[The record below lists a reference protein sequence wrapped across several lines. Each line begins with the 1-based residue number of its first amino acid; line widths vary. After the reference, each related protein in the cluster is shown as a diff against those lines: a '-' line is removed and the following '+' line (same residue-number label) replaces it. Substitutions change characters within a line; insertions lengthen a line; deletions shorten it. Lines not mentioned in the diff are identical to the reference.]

1 MAEQTTEI
9 DFNKETIK
17 VIGYREG
24 GLWYALGLE
33 VSILGRGKTFEEA
46 VSLLEELIQDQIE
59 FCNENAMSYHYR
71 SEERYFQLYEELK
84 NRESKTKMQNPIGPL
99 LIHSLLKVNGRKSVS
114 YPLLVSAFLQDKV
127 HVQFQSLFLS

>member
-1 MAEQTTEI
+1 MAKQTTEI

-17 VIGYREG
+17 VIGYRED

-33 VSILGRGKTFEEA
+33 VSILGHGETFEEA

-71 SEERYFQLYEELK
+71 SEEKYFQLYEELK
-84 NRESKTKMQNPIGPL
+84 NRESKTKNAKSDKSITYSFPTESQRPKIG
-99 LIHSLLKVNGRKSVS
+99 
-114 YPLLVSAFLQDKV
+114 Q
-127 HVQFQSLFLS
+127 LSIARLGVPSR

>member
-1 MAEQTTEI
+1 MTQQTTEI

-17 VIGYREG
+17 VIGYRED

-33 VSILGRGKTFEEA
+33 VSILGHGETFQEA

-71 SEERYFQLYEELK
+71 SEEKYFQLYEELK
-84 NRESKTKMQNPIGPL
+84 DRESRTKNAKSDRSITYSLPTENQRPKISQLSIGRFGVP
-99 LIHSLLKVNGRKSVS
+99 SR
-114 YPLLVSAFLQDKV
+114 
-127 HVQFQSLFLS
+127 

>member
-1 MAEQTTEI
+1 MTRQTAEL

-17 VIGYREG
+17 VIGYRED

-33 VSILGRGKTFEEA
+33 VSILGHGETFKEA

-71 SEERYFQLYEELK
+71 SEEKYFQLYEELK
-84 NRESKTKMQNPIGPL
+84 NRESRTKNAKSDRSITYSLPTENQRPKIDQFS
-99 LIHSLLKVNGRKSVS
+99 ISHSG
-114 YPLLVSAFLQDKV
+114 A
-127 HVQFQSLFLS
+127 LSR

>member
-1 MAEQTTEI
+1 MTQQTTEI

-17 VIGYREG
+17 VIGYRED

-33 VSILGRGKTFEEA
+33 VSILGQGETFQEA

-71 SEERYFQLYEELK
+71 SEEKYFRLYE
-84 NRESKTKMQNPIGPL
+84 
-99 LIHSLLKVNGRKSVS
+99 
-114 YPLLVSAFLQDKV
+114 D
-127 HVQFQSLFLS
+127 

>member
-17 VIGYREG
+17 VIGYRED
-24 GLWYALGLE
+24 GLLYAIGLE
-33 VSILGRGKTFEEA
+33 VSILGHGETFQEA

-71 SEERYFQLYEELK
+71 SEEKYFQLYEELE
-84 NRESKTKMQNPIGPL
+84 NRESRTKNAKSHRSTT
-99 LIHSLLKVNGRKSVS
+99 HSLPTENQRPKIG
-114 YPLLVSAFLQDKV
+114 
-127 HVQFQSLFLS
+127 